1 MKIAVTGKGGV
12 GKTTISSLIA
22 RRLAEKEFK
31 VLAIDADADANFA
44 SALGIDVNKHQI
56 QPISKMD
63 ELIEE
68 KMGSGENLGKG
79 LYTLNPFVGDV
90 PERFSIHHKG
100 VDFLAVGTIAKGG
113 AGCYCAD
120 NKMLKRILNH
130 IVLQRQ
136 EAVIIDMEAGLEHLS
151 RGTAKGID
159 AFIVVVE
166 PGQRSIETALNVEKM
181 ARDIGIEKVYAIANK
196 VRNEEELQLIGKA
209 LKGIELLAHIFYSG
223 SISTA
228 DLKGISPA
236 DSPEEELIQTI
247 DFIIKKVS
255 KSVSEVFI

>member
-22 RRLAEKEFK
+22 RRLAEKDYK

-44 SALGIDVNKHQI
+44 SALGIDIKEHNI

-68 KMGSGENLGKG
+68 KMGAGENLGQG

-90 PERFSIHHKG
+90 PERFSIPHKG
-100 VDFLAVGTIAKGG
+100 VDFLAVGTITKGG

-120 NKMLKRILNH
+120 NKMLKRLLNH

-159 AFIVVVE
+159 GFIVVVE
-166 PGQRSIETALNVEKM
+166 PGQRSIETALNVKKM
-181 ARDIGIEKVYAIANK
+181 AGDIGIQKVYAIANK
-196 VRNEEELQLIGKA
+196 VRSEEELRLIEES
-209 LKGIELLAHIFYSG
+209 LEDIELLTHIPYSS

-228 DLKGISPA
+228 DLKGVSPA
-236 DSPEEELIQTI
+236 DTPEEELVLTV
-247 DFIIKKVS
+247 DSIIEKINVRGN
-255 KSVSEVFI
+255 

>member
-22 RRLAEKEFK
+22 RRLGEKDFK

-44 SALGIDVNKHQI
+44 SALGIDINKHHI

-68 KMGSGENLGKG
+68 KMGSGENLGQG
-79 LYTLNPFVGDV
+79 LYTLNPFIGDV
-90 PERFSIHHKG
+90 PERFSIHHRG
-100 VDFLAVGTIAKGG
+100 VDFLAVGTITKGG

-120 NKMLKRILNH
+120 NKMLKRLLNH

-159 AFIVVVE
+159 SFIVVVE
-166 PGQRSIETALNVEKM
+166 PGQRSIETALNVKKM
-181 ARDIGIEKVYAIANK
+181 AGDIGIEKVYAIANK
-196 VRNEEELQLIGKA
+196 VRNEEELQLIKEA
-209 LKGIELLAHIFYSG
+209 LGDIELLSHIPYSG

-228 DLKGISPA
+228 DLKGMSPA
-236 DSPEEELIQTI
+236 DSVDDELAATI
-247 DFIIKKVS
+247 DGIITKFSANKV
-255 KSVSEVFI
+255 